1 MEYSATVSMIG
12 VIVLVVERIFAWA
25 STIYK
30 SDCSNCCHMER
41 EPETKTSHYESIGSI
56 PKSP

>member
-12 VIVLVVERIFAWA
+12 VIILVVERIFAWA

-30 SDCSNCCHMER
+30 SDCSNCCHIER
-41 EPETKTSHYESIGSI
+41 ETEIKYGSI